1 MLESRRLL
9 EIQPNVIKSVR
20 NGMWC
25 KGKEE
30 VRGRGARRVRGG
42 GAARR
47 FSSKTDKRMVMRL
60 FITSAAGR

>member
-1 MLESRRLL
+1 MQGEGRSERERR
-9 EIQPNVIKSVR
+9 
-20 NGMWC
+20 
-25 KGKEE
+25 EE
-30 VRGRGARRVRGG
+30 GEGG